1 MQKHSRYNWRYL
13 DIPED
18 EWRRRIEKRNAALQ
32 AGQAEPSDYYVDEGL
47 LQKVNQLFIAPTE
60 EDLPGMTVIRN

>member
-1 MQKHSRYNWRYL
+1 LQKHSWYNWRHL

-32 AGQAEPSDYYVDEGL
+32 ASQAEPSDYYVDEGL

-60 EDLPGMTVIRN
+60 EELPGMTVIRN